1 MRRVSWLWL
10 LICWGVACAQQA
22 PILLVYQER
31 IPVQDPNK
39 EAPNLP
45 IQPSLNQFFGEIRKV
60 RLLWYQPD
68 HPTVQQLLA
77 QRGIDPKKAE
87 TPDPNLL
94 IQVARALNAT
104 YLLKIRCEN
113 SKRGQIAYACTLW
126 QVGRR
131 HPIWQS
137 EGIQQYTEESYANA
151 LPSLL
156 RTLVM
161 RMNQEV
167 FDTLPTLP
175 ETPPVQTPPSSGN
188 PITPSDD
195 PQKQVEQLL
204 QEGRLREAI
213 APLRTL
219 ITRDPM
225 NRNYRMQII
234 QIYRQL
240 GMTELAFQAVEDTL
254 RLSRE
259 DEALLALW
267 ADLLIAQR
275 SRSEAIPALKQAVSA
290 HPQSNALRL
299 RLFDLLLLA
308 GQVAEAEAVLKSVS
322 EQNGLPETLWRDYL
336 LEGAKRQ
343 YRITSEPVHAF
354 GEQREVWWTIVSGA
368 FTDFANEILDLR
380 RLASDPAPNW
390 QQLRQRGEQL
400 VQQVLAF
407 GQWVGRMQPDD
418 TLQKP
423 YQHLRFGVQLLGQ
436 SAQHMARY
444 LLSKNIEEAERSA
457 MLRIEAL
464 RELESAQPK

>member
-10 LICWGVACAQQA
+10 LLGWGIAYAQQA
-22 PILLVYQER
+22 PLLLVYQER
-31 IPVQDPNK
+31 VPVQNSTSEDPN
-39 EAPNLP
+39 LL
-45 IQPSLNQFFGEIRKV
+45 IQPSLNQFFSEIRKV

-77 QRGIDPKKAE
+77 QRGIDPKKGV
-87 TPDPNLL
+87 TPDQNLL
-94 IQVARALNAT
+94 IQVARAFNAT

-113 SKRGQIAYACTLW
+113 SKEGQIAYACTLW

-131 HPIWQS
+131 HPVWQS
-137 EGIQQYTEESYANA
+137 EGIQQYTEETYANA

-167 FDTLPTLP
+167 FDALPTLP
-175 ETPPVQTPPSSGN
+175 ETPTAQTYLPSGN
-188 PITPSDD
+188 LPTPSDD

-219 ITRDPM
+219 ITRYPM
-225 NRNYRMQII
+225 NRTYRMQII

-240 GMTELAFQAVEDTL
+240 GMTELAFQAAEDAL

-259 DEALLALW
+259 DDALLALW

-275 SRSEAIPALKQAVSA
+275 PRSEAIPALKQVVSA
-290 HPQSNALRL
+290 HPESNALRL

-322 EQNGLPETLWRDYL
+322 KQNGLPETLWRDYL

-343 YRITSEPVHAF
+343 FRITSEPVHAF
-354 GEQREVWWTIVSGA
+354 GDQREVWWTVVSGA

-380 RLASDPAPNW
+380 RLANDPAPNW
-390 QQLRQRGEQL
+390 QKLRQRGDQL

-407 GQWVGRMQPDD
+407 GQWVGRMQPDNA
-418 TLQKP
+418 LQKP

-436 SAQHMARY
+436 SAQYMARY
-444 LLSKNIEEAERSA
+444 LLSKNAEEAERSA

-464 RELESAQPK
+464 SELESAQPK